1 MAGWHSVVMT
11 VWVRC
16 LALVVAIA
24 SAAPQRRRLPHTS
37 PEWTIYDPF
46 EYSSIDE
53 FLKEYPPS
61 RITTYQ
67 YAWIYVPSP
76 EEEIEPGNVKRL
88 KREWDALDAKG
99 KATESALLQLA
110 LKNRVLSGKWM
121 IYRDRAT
128 IDQAWNPIAR
138 EVAAGKLGVA
148 AKAGPPG
155 PDSRMTSDTRSC
167 VGVAVLARNE
177 DEERHLHLHG
187 QLRERHRDTRAST
200 GPDPAGVHRAP
211 RVQAGRIHACGHLSR
226 QQVGHTR
233 GPVRRISR
241 RGNDPFPGIKRLVPV
256 GTETC
261 DPVGKPRLSD
271 S

>member
-1 MAGWHSVVMT
+1 MT

-16 LALVVAIA
+16 LALVVAIV

-138 EVAAGKLGVA
+138 EVAAGRLGVA
-148 AKAGPPG
+148 AKVSPYSPG
-155 PDSRMTSDTRSC
+155 TKTKNDICIYTASFANVTEIRELRQGLTRLGFTEPLEYKPDAFTL
-167 VGVAVLARNE
+167 VGIY
-177 DEERHLHLHG
+177 
-187 QLRERHRDTRAST
+187 
-200 GPDPAGVHRAP
+200 P
-211 RVQAGRIHACGHLSR
+211 
-226 QQVGHTR
+226 
-233 GPVRRISR
+233 
-241 RGNDPFPGIKRLVPV
+241 GNKWGIPEGLYV
-256 GTETC
+256 E
-261 DPVGKPRLSD
+261 
-271 S
+271 